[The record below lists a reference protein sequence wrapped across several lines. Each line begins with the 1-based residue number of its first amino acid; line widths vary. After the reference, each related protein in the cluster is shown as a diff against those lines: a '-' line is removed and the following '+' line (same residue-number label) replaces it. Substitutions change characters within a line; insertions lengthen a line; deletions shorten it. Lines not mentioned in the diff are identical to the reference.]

1 MIQHLRNVVA
11 YIKRKRDL
19 AQTDADCDPTPREGD
34 KFPTK
39 TNKSS
44 SQNWLAVFRQ
54 QKWITLEK
62 LQESIRRN
70 DSDALA
76 FLSSLR
82 RNDNFKKMAGEL
94 VFQAKL
100 LAPQL
105 TYEESLNE
113 YIIDTNNLKDET
125 MIVVNAIYRL
135 IRDNV
140 SIEYSRDERIHDVWF
155 RLHTIFECLCGHLGK
170 KRGLLMD
177 GPPSSGKSFLV
188 AMLTALYPVEQVG
201 QFIMQAS
208 ISSFWLQPLIGKA
221 IYVGEE
227 IKLTAN
233 SAQTVKLLLEG
244 SANLTTD
251 VKFAEGADIPYRPTI
266 MTSNGPCYQL
276 VMAEGHAFHERAVE
290 LRFNAPIELGGLS
303 RNRTVHAHAIAYLAS
318 QAYKRYPATA
328 RKQPGTGYL
337 GLCSAVMD

>member
-1 MIQHLRNVVA
+1 M
-11 YIKRKRDL
+11 
-19 AQTDADCDPTPREGD
+19 
-34 KFPTK
+34 
-39 TNKSS
+39 
-44 SQNWLAVFRQ
+44 
-54 QKWITLEK
+54 
-62 LQESIRRN
+62 
-70 DSDALA
+70 
-76 FLSSLR
+76 
-82 RNDNFKKMAGEL
+82 
-94 VFQAKL
+94 
-100 LAPQL
+100 
-105 TYEESLNE
+105 
-113 YIIDTNNLKDET
+113 
-125 MIVVNAIYRL
+125 
-135 IRDNV
+135 V
-140 SIEYSRDERIHDVWF
+140 SIC
-155 RLHTIFECLCGHLGK
+155 TIFECLCGRLGK

-188 AMLTALYPVEQVG
+188 AMLTSLYPVEQVG

-266 MTSNGPCYQL
+266 MTANGPCYQL

-303 RNRTVHAHAIAYLAS
+303 RNRTVHANAIAYLAS
-318 QAYKRYPATA
+318 QAYKRYPATLA
-328 RKQPGTGYL
+328 ANQVPATL
-337 GLCSAVMD
+337 EFVPL